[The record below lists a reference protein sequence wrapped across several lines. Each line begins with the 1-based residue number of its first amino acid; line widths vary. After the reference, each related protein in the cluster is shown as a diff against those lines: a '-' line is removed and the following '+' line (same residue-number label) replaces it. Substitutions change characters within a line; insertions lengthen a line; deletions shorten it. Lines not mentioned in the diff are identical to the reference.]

1 MPDFKHIYP
10 EFSGFTRRNQ
20 ELRQQ
25 IVTHNLARLAA
36 HTGANLDPET
46 NDLELAFWGR
56 TISII
61 FPEIQITD
69 KITQENLSEFS
80 QAMILYYLSIADG
93 APLSGRWI
101 SFSELPDGKFYQR
114 AFQGYTGQELTRQIG
129 NSIVGFTKAAEALNA
144 QKGAIGNA
152 SFIFQALPRVPLL
165 IAHWQGDEDFPASF
179 QILFDESIPHYLPT
193 DGCAILGSTLTR
205 KLIKTYQSLV

>member
-1 MPDFKHIYP
+1 MSDFKHTYA

-20 ELRQQ
+20 ELRQK
-25 IVTHNLARLAA
+25 IVSHNLARLAT
-36 HTGANLDPET
+36 HTGANFNPGT
-46 NDLELAFWGR
+46 NVLELAFWGQP
-56 TISII
+56 ISIL
-61 FPEIQITD
+61 FPEIQIID
-69 KITQENLSEFS
+69 GKTQKNLPEFS
-80 QAMILYYLSIADG
+80 QTMILYYLSLADG
-93 APLSGRWI
+93 APLTGRWI

-114 AFQGYTGQELTRQIG
+114 AFQGYTGQELTREIG
-129 NSIVGFTKAAEALNA
+129 NSSVGFAKAAEALNA

-152 SFIFQALPRVPLL
+152 SYIFQALPRVPLL

-179 QILFDESIPHYLPT
+179 QVLFDESVPHYLPT